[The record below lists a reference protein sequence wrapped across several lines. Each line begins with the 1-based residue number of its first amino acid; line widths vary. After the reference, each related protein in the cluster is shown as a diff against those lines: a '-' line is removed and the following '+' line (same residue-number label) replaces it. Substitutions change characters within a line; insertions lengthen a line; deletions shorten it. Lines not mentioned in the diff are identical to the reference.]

1 MNPYTAEVTHQTRGF
16 PNATITTRAGTT
28 AVEVTLIAQLGAG
41 AGSPLVQQ
49 AADRQSLHPGFIDAL
64 DEPSARLGG
73 LSLENDRSS
82 LYSFVVGPRG
92 HPFHSHAGPRVF
104 TAVSGSSG
112 AQLRFS
118 TLPRPEFENF
128 PERFVESL
136 QLIDIP
142 PDSLFTV
149 RFGGG
154 IWHQFANAKEGSVA
168 PTLFALS
175 CHPDEFAGIH
185 DAEQV
190 ALIRNNQATIPLL
203 TEVLPEAVSIAVDE
217 ALCTPHALN
226 RIELSLEPEPRRWKS
241 RLCAIAR
248 NGLGRLRCWLTRL
261 PSGTGIG
268 REQQTSAPWM
278 VKKQSGAGSN
288 SLLDAWRSAEQADH
302 DDTFE
307 CTVNHPVLKGKPAA
321 QLLASLLD
329 AFVEHPPWSITA
341 LMRFRNA
348 LVLPLGLRRSH
359 LGCPVSSLVSD
370 TAPICFA
377 GRHRV
382 LRKSVDD
389 QGSSAE
395 VLLGAD
401 DRHLQFRTA
410 VRVRRSGSRQMTFSL
425 STRVACSNRFGRFYM
440 AAIRRTHQQLVS
452 PMLLKTAIAA
462 VLNAQTATESL
473 QDSVSNQPT
482 L

>member
-41 AGSPLVQQ
+41 AGSPLVQK
-49 AADRQSLHPGFIDAL
+49 AAGLQSLHPGFIDAL

-92 HPFHSHAGPRVF
+92 HPFHSHASPRVF
-104 TAVSGSSG
+104 TAISGSSG

-118 TLPRPEFENF
+118 TLPRPEFENL

-154 IWHQFANAKEGSVA
+154 IWHQFANAKTGSVA

-175 CHPDEFAGIH
+175 CHPNEMAGIH
-185 DAEQV
+185 DAEQA
-190 ALIRNNQATIPLL
+190 ALIMNNQATIPLL
-203 TEVLPEAVSIAVDE
+203 TEVLPEAVREVVDQ
-217 ALCTPHALN
+217 ALLAPKALA
-226 RIELSLEPEPRRWKS
+226 RIELSLEPAARPWKS
-241 RLCAIAR
+241 GLCASAR
-248 NGLGRLRCWLTRL
+248 NGLGRLRCWLARS
-261 PSGTGIG
+261 PVGIG
-268 REQQTSAPWM
+268 RDHQQSAPR
-278 VKKQSGAGSN
+278 VAKKQSGVPSD
-288 SLLDAWRSAEQADH
+288 SLLNAWRSAEQVDH

-307 CTVNHPVLKGKPAA
+307 CTVNHPALEGKSAA
-321 QLLASLLD
+321 KVLASLLD

-348 LVLPLGLRRSH
+348 LVMPLGLRRSH
-359 LGCPVSSLVSD
+359 LGCPVSSLGSD
-370 TAPICFA
+370 TAPACFA

-382 LRKSVDD
+382 LAKSVDD